1 MQDCYLELCL
11 FLYIVNLWY
20 FYKSYSI
27 SNIHRLQLTDG
38 QICKSCLLLIQVTKI
53 STRLGEEMELQSRDR
68 TDYLAFCTTLVEC
81 NSEISGVLSHE
92 GHIHS

>member
-1 MQDCYLELCL
+1 MQDRYLELCL

-38 QICKSCLLLIQVTKI
+38 QICKSCVLLIQVTKI
-53 STRLGEEMELQSRDR
+53 STRLGEEVELQSKDG
-68 TDYLAFCTTLVEC
+68 TDLAFRTLLVEC
-81 NSEISGVLSHE
+81 SSEISGVLSHE
-92 GHIHS
+92 GHSHS